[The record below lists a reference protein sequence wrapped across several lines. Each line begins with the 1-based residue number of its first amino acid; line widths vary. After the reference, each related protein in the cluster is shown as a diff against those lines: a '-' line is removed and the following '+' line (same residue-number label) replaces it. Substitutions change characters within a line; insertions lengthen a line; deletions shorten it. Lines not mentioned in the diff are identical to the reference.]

1 MAKRRS
7 PRDPYH
13 FGRVGLALALLP
25 WMSWALLRAF
35 PDSGPLLANL
45 LQFLILLSVPA
56 ALTVSA
62 IGLFSDA
69 RKAYAISALILA
81 LVYSVTFFLLLIRQ
95 LFHFI
100 ATH

>member
-1 MAKRRS
+1 MAKEQL

-13 FGRVGLALALLP
+13 FGRVGLALSLLP

-35 PDSGPLLANL
+35 PDTGAALTNL
-45 LQFLILLSVPA
+45 LQLLILLSVPV

-69 RKAYAISALILA
+69 RKAYALSALILA
-81 LVYSVTFFLLLIRQ
+81 LVYSVTFFLLLLRQ